1 MGERTV
7 EQANPL
13 GYEKLSR
20 LLKGYA
26 IPSVVAMLVSSLY
39 NIVDQIFIGQGVGYL
54 GNAATNVSY
63 PLTTICL
70 SIALLIGIGSAS
82 QFSLQLGAK
91 EEENAARTVGTA
103 VTMMIASGI
112 LYFILIEIFLHPL
125 LNIFGATADVIPYA
139 ESYTRITAVGM
150 PLLIVMNGM
159 SNLARADG
167 SPKYS
172 MACMLTGA
180 LINTI
185 LDPIFIFVFDMGVAG
200 AAWAT
205 VLGQVAS
212 FAMALNYIRKF
223 KHVRLKKEYFRL
235 KWKEGLIIASLGMSN
250 SLTQLALTFV
260 QIVLNNSLK
269 YYGAQSIYGSEI
281 PLASC
286 GIVMKTNAILL
297 AVIIGISQ
305 GSQPII
311 GFNYGAKQYERVRG
325 IYKLAIT
332 CDLVISAVGFLLFQ
346 LCPGQIVAVFGSVDD
361 ALYYEFAIKF
371 MRIFLF
377 MVIINGVQMLSSNFF
392 AAIGKPM
399 KGALLSL
406 TRQVLC
412 LIPLILILPL
422 FLGIDGILFA
432 GPFADGIAFLI
443 TTIFISRQM
452 KQIRQ
457 MEKMQVA

>member
-1 MGERTV
+1 
-7 EQANPL
+7 
-13 GYEKLSR
+13 
-20 LLKGYA
+20 
-26 IPSVVAMLVSSLY
+26 
-39 NIVDQIFIGQGVGYL
+39 
-54 GNAATNVSY
+54 
-63 PLTTICL
+63 
-70 SIALLIGIGSAS
+70 
-82 QFSLQLGAK
+82 
-91 EEENAARTVGTA
+91 
-103 VTMMIASGI
+103 
-112 LYFILIEIFLHPL
+112 
-125 LNIFGATADVIPYA
+125 
-139 ESYTRITAVGM
+139 
-150 PLLIVMNGM
+150 
-159 SNLARADG
+159 
-167 SPKYS
+167 
-172 MACMLTGA
+172 
-180 LINTI
+180 
-185 LDPIFIFVFDMGVAG
+185 
-200 AAWAT
+200 
-205 VLGQVAS
+205 
-212 FAMALNYIRKF
+212 MALNYIRKF

-235 KWKEGLIIASLGMSN
+235 KWKEGLTIASLGMSN